1 MWSQDFKEF
10 VALLNAH
17 RVEYLVI
24 GGYAVG
30 VHGAPRYTG
39 DLDVWVNPTPDNAAK
54 LLQALADFG
63 FGGFN
68 LTVQDFTE
76 SDEIFQM
83 GTPPFRIDVLTV
95 IDGVRFADCASRK
108 VVIEYDGVPTAFI
121 GLADLQQNKRASGRP
136 KDLLDLTALAEVHAS
151 ETKPDA

>member
-30 VHGAPRYTG
+30 LHGAPRFTG
-39 DLDVWVNPTPDNAAK
+39 DLDIWVNRTADNAAR
-54 LLQALADFG
+54 LLEALGDFG
-63 FGGFN
+63 FGSFD
-68 LTVQDFTE
+68 LKVEDFIE

-83 GTPPFRIDVLTV
+83 GSPPFRIDVLTV
-95 IDGVRFADCASRK
+95 IDGVQFDVCAARK
-108 VVIEYDGVPTAFI
+108 VTVDYDGISTQFI
-121 GLADLQQNKRASGRP
+121 GLTDLLQNKRASGRP
-136 KDLLDLTALAEVHAS
+136 KDLLDLAALEQVNA
-151 ETKPDA
+151 T